1 MLSVAVL
8 ISFSCMPTAFK
19 VSRILLMKLEFENNV
34 DCADVFVVSTLVEAV
49 IWTVAVIEFLVV
61 SEMEIIF

>member
-1 MLSVAVL
+1 
-8 ISFSCMPTAFK
+8 MPTAFK